1 MSRKH
6 FIALAAAVATIADM
20 DNRRTVAELLAA
32 VCAAANS
39 RFNRQRFYAAC
50 GVTDVRS

>member
-6 FIALAAAVATIADM
+6 FIALARAVAAIADPV
-20 DNRRTVAELLAA
+20 NRRQVAELLAD

-39 RFNRQRFYAAC
+39 RFDRQRFYSAC
-50 GVTDVRS
+50 GVN

>member
-6 FIALAAAVATIADM
+6 FVQLAAAVATIADL
-20 DNRRTVAELLAA
+20 DTRRTVAELLAN
-32 VCAAANS
+32 VCASTNP

-50 GVTDVRS
+50 GVDL